1 MLCGARAAA
10 QEPGNPTYGMT
21 AFNMQ
26 DEKDEG
32 RFDES
37 GNFVWNAE
45 DKKVQEEAWLEDISE
60 EQMDAAL
67 NAKVRGAGCSR
78 KEPPPSCGQHHDRFV
93 RVVAEPAR
101 VPR

>member
-1 MLCGARAAA
+1 MLCGVRAA
-10 QEPGNPTYGMT
+10 QEPGKATYGMT

-32 RFDES
+32 HFDEN

-67 NAKVRGAGCSR
+67 NAKVRGVGYSR
-78 KEPPPSCGQHHDRFV
+78 NRHH
-93 RVVAEPAR
+93 RVDNNVTVVSVLTEPAR